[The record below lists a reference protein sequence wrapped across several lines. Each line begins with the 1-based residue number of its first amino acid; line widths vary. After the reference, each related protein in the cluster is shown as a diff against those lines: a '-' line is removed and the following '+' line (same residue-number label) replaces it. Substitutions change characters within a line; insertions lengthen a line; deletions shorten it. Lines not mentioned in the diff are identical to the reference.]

1 MYTYKDKMNIIA
13 SFNAKHKTCYQYDL
27 KTDTVVEEFNRKSFP
42 PIPFYHVLPPS
53 VIFAFLKVVQIDVR

>member
-42 PIPFYHVLPPS
+42 QAFDRWADTVLVKS
-53 VIFAFLKVVQIDVR
+53 I